1 MFVLRALYL
10 VLCALCIVHCALCF
24 VPCALCLVLRAL
36 ALYLLL
42 CASYRE
48 AVTAQSPGLA
58 LWPTLGNGIVIYQP
72 GTGCALFCSRLRN
85 LWTQPRCG

>member
-10 VLCALCIVHCALCF
+10 VLCALCFVLRASCFVHCALCF
-24 VPCALCLVLRAL
+24 VLSV
-36 ALYLLL
+36 LYLLL